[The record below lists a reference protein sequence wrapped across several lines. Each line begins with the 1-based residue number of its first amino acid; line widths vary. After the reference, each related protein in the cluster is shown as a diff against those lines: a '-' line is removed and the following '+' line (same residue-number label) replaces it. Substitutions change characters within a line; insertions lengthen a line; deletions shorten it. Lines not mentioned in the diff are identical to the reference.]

1 MKNHYLISYAGNK
14 RQEVEN
20 IYNYCKT
27 LLNNN
32 EIETIVEPF
41 CGSQAFSYYIST
53 LYPKKFKYIL
63 NDNDIFLK
71 ELYEIFKDDKKIE
84 IFIKNIK
91 NKYLVGINKEK
102 YNEMIKENNI
112 YSYFISHKI
121 YSIRAGLYPND
132 EKRLI
137 SMIKSF
143 DNLSNCNI
151 VNFYKNEQI
160 EFTTTDGIEIIKKY
174 NILKSL
180 IFIDPPYLNACNS
193 FYNETNVNVYEYF
206 FYNKINTFESKIL
219 LCLEKNWIIELLFNN
234 FIKSGYNKKY
244 QPSKKNTMH
253 LLISNF

>member
-1 MKNHYLISYAGNK
+1 MKNHFLISYAGNK

-32 EIETIVEPF
+32 EIDTIDTIIEPF

-84 IFIKNIK
+84 VFIKNIK

-174 NILKSL
+174 NNSKSL

-193 FYNETNVNVYEYF
+193 FYNESNVNVYEYF
-206 FYNKINTFESKIL
+206 F
-219 LCLEKNWIIELLFNN
+219 II
-234 FIKSGYNKKY
+234 K
-244 QPSKKNTMH
+244 
-253 LLISNF
+253 